1 MRTVVV
7 VDADNVATL
16 EVDTAPDAVV
26 VDASIDALR
35 TLKSDDHP
43 LAHVPVVMLIEPSD
57 AESWLAA
64 AIEGAVCVVSKPV
77 DNNVL
82 ARVLDDALAPGA
94 PTEADQRY
102 RARVEALEA
111 IARFEAHGLD
121 HVPEAAPA
129 RVHLTRLEHRPA
141 PAPDPAGANVRRR
154 FEMCTE
160 HQRSLVEVIA
170 REGSVSRAAAVL
182 ETNRSSVYSSLR
194 RIVHR
199 MHLRDTAELLR
210 LVGAGELP

>member
-1 MRTVVV
+1 VRTIVV
-7 VDADNVATL
+7 VDAGNVDAL
-16 EVDTAPDAVV
+16 APDVVPDAVV
-26 VDASIDALR
+26 VDASVDALR
-35 TLKSDDHP
+35 ILKADDHP
-43 LAHVPVVMLIEPSD
+43 LAHVPVVMLIEASD
-57 AESWLAA
+57 AQTWLAA

-77 DNNVL
+77 DTKVL
-82 ARVLDDALAPGA
+82 ARVLDDALAPCA
-94 PTEADQRY
+94 PPEAEQRY

-141 PAPDPAGANVRRR
+141 PAPDPVGAHVRRR
-154 FEMCTE
+154 FEMCTD

-170 REGSVSRAAAVL
+170 REGSVTRAAAVL
-182 ETNRSSVYSSLR
+182 ETNRSSVYASLR

-210 LVGAGELP
+210 LVDAGELP